1 MLSSWSVHLIPNSNC
16 KKIGQTDWIYVTF
29 FYYDNITIRS
39 QQSSV
44 EWQFI
49 YFETRKKTFE
59 DHFEVLR
66 KFSPPHLESLIRTF
80 NMQKCK
86 CLFQNSKKK
95 KFSLL
100 RDFQLLG
107 NIYFLFGS
115 RKRQMELKT
124 LGVDLVTPLYT
135 HFMLDP
141 PTHFLSK
148 FVNVNDFVIIM
159 LCTAACDNTIWNA
172 SSTSSLMGLLL
183 SCNKQDA
190 PTN

>member
-1 MLSSWSVHLIPNSNC
+1 MITSLLDHSSLQLNGSSFILKHEKRRLKIILKSYENLVPPTLNLWYEPLTC
-16 KKIGQTDWIYVTF
+16 KSASACF
-29 FYYDNITIRS
+29 
-39 QQSSV
+39 
-44 EWQFI
+44 
-49 YFETRKKTFE
+49 KT
-59 DHFEVLR
+59 L
-66 KFSPPHLESLIRTF
+66 
-80 NMQKCK
+80 
-86 CLFQNSKKK
+86 KK